1 MVKRIWVL
9 NFGWWIAAG
18 RSELWI
24 LDFEFWM
31 HSKISIAHS
40 KFSLGV
46 RDFLMSF

>member
-1 MVKRIWVL
+1 L

-24 LDFEFWM
+24 LNFEFWM
-31 HSKISIAHS
+31 HSKISIENS

-46 RDFLMSF
+46 RDWGA